1 MKALVTGGSGFIGST
16 LVDLLIEHG
25 NEVVV
30 IDNESADCNEQFY
43 YNEKATYHKLDIGDY
58 AATRNLYDGIDVVF
72 HLAAESRIQPCIED
86 PVRAVRTNTLGTGV
100 VLQCAR
106 EAGVKRVIYSST
118 SACYGLKNNPPMVE
132 TMPLDCLNPY
142 AFTKIAGEELC
153 KMYSMMFGLE
163 TIIFRYFNVYGE
175 RSPIRGQYAPVIG
188 VFMRQKDAGE
198 LITVVGDGEQRRDFV
213 HVQDVAMANLLAAL
227 FTAPQYV
234 VSNDIETTGEYRIYN
249 AWKWGEIINIGSGEN
264 HSINEIAEMVG
275 GEKTHIPPREGEA
288 RHTLANIAKA
298 KKLLGWTPKVSL
310 EDWIAEHK

>member
-1 MKALVTGGSGFIGST
+1 MKALVTGGAGFIGST
-16 LVDLLIEHG
+16 LVDMLIENGH
-25 NEVVV
+25 NVVV
-30 IDNESADCNEQFY
+30 VDNESADCNEQFY
-43 YNEKATYHKLDIGDY
+43 YNEKAVYHKLDICDY

-118 SACYGLKNNPPMVE
+118 SACYGLKNSPPMVE

-142 AFTKIAGEELC
+142 AFTKIAGEDLC

-188 VFMRQKDAGE
+188 VFMRQRDAGE

-213 HVQDVAMANLLAAL
+213 HVKDVARANLLAAE
-227 FTAPQYV
+227 FTPPEYV
-234 VSNDIETTGEYRIYN
+234 VTDNIVYN
-249 AWKWGEIINIGSGEN
+249 SWKWGEIFNIGSGEN
-264 HSINEIAEMVG
+264 HSINEIGDMVG
-275 GEKTHIPPREGEA
+275 GEKTHIPQREAEA
-288 RHTLANIAKA
+288 RHTLANTTKA
-298 KKLLGWTPKVSL
+298 KTLFGWIPRIKVQ
-310 EDWIAEHK
+310 EWIKSHT

>member
-1 MKALVTGGSGFIGST
+1 MKALVTGGAGFIGST

-25 NEVVV
+25 DEVVV

-43 YNEKATYHKLDIGDY
+43 YNKKATYHKLDICDY
-58 AATRNLYDGIDVVF
+58 AATRHLYDGIDVVF
-72 HLAAESRIQPCIED
+72 HLAAESRIQPCIQD

-106 EAGVKRVIYSST
+106 EAGIKRFIYSST

-142 AFTKIAGEELC
+142 AFTKIAGEDLC
-153 KMYSMMFGLE
+153 KMYSMMFGME

-188 VFMRQKDAGE
+188 IFMHQKYAGE

-213 HVQDVAMANLLAAL
+213 HVSDVVEANIKASQ
-227 FTAPQYV
+227 FVAPDY
-234 VSNDIETTGEYRIYN
+234 DITDNGGSRVYN
-249 AWKWGEIINIGSGEN
+249 NWEWGQVYNIGSGVN
-264 HSINEIAEMVG
+264 YSMNEIASMIG
-275 GEKTHIPPREGEA
+275 GNTVHIPPRIGEA
-288 RHTLANIAKA
+288 RHTLSDSTKA
-298 KKLLGWTPKVSL
+298 RMHLGWTAKVRL
-310 EDWIAEHK
+310 EDWIAQHK

>member
-1 MKALVTGGSGFIGST
+1 MKALVTGGAGFIGST
-16 LVDLLIEHG
+16 LVDMLIENSHD
-25 NEVVV
+25 VLV

-43 YNEKATYHKLDIGDY
+43 YNEKVAYHKLDICDY
-58 AATRNLYDGIDVVF
+58 AATRHLYDGVDVVF

-118 SACYGLKNNPPMVE
+118 SACYGLKNSPPMVE

-142 AFTKIAGEELC
+142 AFTKIAGEDLC
-153 KMYSMMFGLE
+153 RMYSMMFGLE

-188 VFMRQKDAGE
+188 VFTRQRDAGE

-213 HVQDVAMANLLAAL
+213 HVKDVARANLLAAE
-227 FTAPQYV
+227 FTPPEYV
-234 VSNDIETTGEYRIYN
+234 VTNTIMYN
-249 AWKWGEIINIGSGEN
+249 SWKWGEIFNIGSGEN
-264 HSINEIAEMVG
+264 HSINEIANMVG

-288 RHTLANIAKA
+288 RHTLANTNKA
-298 KKLLGWTPKVSL
+298 KTLFGWVPQIKVQ
-310 EDWIAEHK
+310 EWIKSHT

>member
-1 MKALVTGGSGFIGST
+1 MKALVTGGAGFIGST
-16 LVDLLIEHG
+16 LVDMLIEQG

-30 IDNESADCNEQFY
+30 ADNESADCNEQFY
-43 YNEKATYHKLDIGDY
+43 YNQNATYHKLDICDY
-58 AATRNLYDGIDVVF
+58 ASTRNLYDGIDVVF

-118 SACYGLKNNPPMVE
+118 SACYGLKNPPPMVE

-188 VFMRQKDAGE
+188 VFLRQKNSGE

-213 HVQDVAMANLLAAL
+213 HVKDVAAANILAAKL
-227 FTAPQYV
+227 EAPKNHVLGSIQ
-234 VSNDIETTGEYRIYN
+234 SEWNRGQIF
-249 AWKWGEIINIGSGEN
+249 NIGSGEN
-264 HSINEIAEMVG
+264 YSINEIADMVG
-275 GEKTHIPPREGEA
+275 GNKIHVPPRIGEA
-288 RHTLANIAKA
+288 RHTLADNSKA
-298 KKLLGWTPKVSL
+298 KNTFGWIPEIKIQ
-310 EDWIAEHK
+310 DWIKSHT

>member
-1 MKALVTGGSGFIGST
+1 MKAIVTGGAGFIGST
-16 LVDLLIEHG
+16 LVDMLIEDG
-25 NEVVV
+25 YDVLV

-43 YNEKATYHKLDIGDY
+43 YNEKAAYHKLDICDY
-58 AATRNLYDGIDVVF
+58 AATHHLYEGVGVVF

-118 SACYGLKNNPPMVE
+118 SACYGLKNSPPMIE

-142 AFTKIAGEELC
+142 AFTKIAGEDLC

-213 HVQDVAMANLLAAL
+213 HVKDVARANILAAE
-227 FTAPQYV
+227 FIPPQCIITD
-234 VSNDIETTGEYRIYN
+234 NTEYN
-249 AWKWGEIINIGSGEN
+249 LWKWGEIFNIGSGEN
-264 HSINEIAEMVG
+264 YSINEIADMVG
-275 GEKTHIPPREGEA
+275 GEKTYIPPREGEA
-288 RHTLANIAKA
+288 RHTLANTTKA
-298 KKLLGWTPKVSL
+298 NTILGWNPTLHVR
-310 EDWIAEHK
+310 DWINSKRA